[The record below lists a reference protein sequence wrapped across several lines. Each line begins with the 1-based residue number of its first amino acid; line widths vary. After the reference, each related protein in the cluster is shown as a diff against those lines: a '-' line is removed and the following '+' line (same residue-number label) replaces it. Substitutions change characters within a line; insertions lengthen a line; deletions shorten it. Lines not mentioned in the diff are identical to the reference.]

1 MAFNYPLLS
10 IIVPVYNSELFI
22 KETIDKIYLQNYPK
36 IELIIIDDGSTDK
49 TAEIIQTNFPNVKYY
64 FQENKGHA
72 SAKNKGLELS
82 NGEYIIFLDSD
93 DFWEENSL
101 FILSEF
107 LLKNPDTLIVE
118 GKIREFSTQNN
129 EIQFITEGYY
139 MSSFGTCMFRKDV
152 FDTVGLFDERLIC
165 ATDIDWFIR
174 AWENNIEKSRVDHI
188 ILNYRKHANSLT
200 AINIDKQQYY
210 VLLMYKLKMER
221 EKHLIKN
228 QKGLL
233 KDYIGNKLL

>member
-22 KETIDKIYLQNYPK
+22 KETIDKIYLQNYPE
-36 IELIIIDDGSTDK
+36 IELIIIDDGSVDN
-49 TAEIIQTNFPNVKYY
+49 TAEIIKKNYPEAIYY
-64 FQENKGHA
+64 FQENQGHA
-72 SAKNKGLELS
+72 SAKNKGLTMC
-82 NGEYIIFLDSD
+82 NGEFIIFLDSD
-93 DFWEENSL
+93 DYWEENSL
-101 FILSEF
+101 YILSEF
-107 LLKNPDTLIVE
+107 LLKNTETQIVE
-118 GKIREFSTQNN
+118 GKIREFITQNN
-129 EIQFITEGYY
+129 QIQFITEGCY
-139 MSSFGTCMFRKDV
+139 MSSFGTCMFRKEV
-152 FDTVGLFDERLIC
+152 FDIVGLFNERLIC

-174 AWENNIEKSRVDHI
+174 AWENNIEKSRVDHV

-210 VLLMYKLKMER
+210 ILLMYKFKMER

>member
-22 KETIDKIYLQNYPK
+22 KETLSNIYTQNYPK
-36 IELIIIDDGSTDK
+36 FELIIIDDGSTDN
-49 TAEIIQTNFPNVKYY
+49 TAEIIKKNFPEAIYY

-72 SAKNKGLELS
+72 SAKNKGLKLC
-82 NGEYIIFLDSD
+82 NGEFIIFLDSD
-93 DFWEENSL
+93 DYWEENSL
-101 FILSEF
+101 HILSDF
-107 LLKNPDTLIVE
+107 LLKNPDILIVE
-118 GKIREFSTQNN
+118 GKIREFITQND
-129 EIQFITEGYY
+129 EIHYISEGYY
-139 MSSFGTCMFRKDV
+139 MSSFGTCMFRKVV
-152 FDTVGLFDERLIC
+152 FDIVGFFDERLIC

-174 AWENNIEKSRVDHI
+174 AWENNIEKSRIDHN

-210 VLLMYKLKMER
+210 VLLMYKFKMER

-233 KDYIGNKLL
+233 NEYIGKR